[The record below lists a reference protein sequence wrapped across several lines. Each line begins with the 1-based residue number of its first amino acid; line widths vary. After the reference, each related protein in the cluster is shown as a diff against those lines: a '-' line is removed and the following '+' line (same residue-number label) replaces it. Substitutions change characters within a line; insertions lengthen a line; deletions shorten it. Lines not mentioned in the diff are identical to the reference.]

1 MTHHLTFT
9 RRVACALLLAATLP
23 LAAPARAATKIQH
36 LISPGGI
43 EAWFVQDSTVPLI
56 AMEYAFAGGAAQ
68 DPADKPGVG
77 NLVADTMDEGSA
89 DLDSK
94 TFHERLERRAID
106 LNFAVTREYLR
117 GSLRML
123 KDNKEEAFSLLH
135 GALTSPHF
143 DNADVE
149 RIRS

>member
-89 DLDSK
+89 DLDAK
-94 TFHERLERRAID
+94 TYHERHERRAID
-106 LNFAVTREYLR
+106 LTLAVTR
-117 GSLRML
+117 
-123 KDNKEEAFSLLH
+123 D
-135 GALTSPHF
+135 
-143 DNADVE
+143 
-149 RIRS
+149 